1 MRAVRANPISR
12 AGWKLHRLV
21 YGRLGGRL
29 GTRIGP
35 HPVLL
40 LTTRGRRTGAERTV
54 PLNYL
59 DTTAGP
65 VVIGSYAGEP
75 RDPAWVLNLRAQP
88 EAEMRIGSQIH
99 LIRAVELHGSE
110 REAMAEKFEAIDTS
124 YRVYR
129 QRTERVLP
137 VFRLESA
144 A

>member
-1 MRAVRANPISR
+1 MRAVRSNPISR
-12 AGWKLHRLV
+12 AGWRLHRLV
-21 YGRLGGRL
+21 YGRWGGRL

-59 DTTAGP
+59 DTPSGP

-75 RDPAWVLNLRAQP
+75 RDPAWALNLRARP
-88 EAEMRIGSQIH
+88 EAEIRIGRQTH
-99 LIRAVELHGSE
+99 QVRALELHGE
-110 REAMAEKFEAIDTS
+110 NREAMAQKFEAIDAS

-129 QRTERVLP
+129 QRTDRVLP
-137 VFRLESA
+137 VFRLERV
-144 A
+144 